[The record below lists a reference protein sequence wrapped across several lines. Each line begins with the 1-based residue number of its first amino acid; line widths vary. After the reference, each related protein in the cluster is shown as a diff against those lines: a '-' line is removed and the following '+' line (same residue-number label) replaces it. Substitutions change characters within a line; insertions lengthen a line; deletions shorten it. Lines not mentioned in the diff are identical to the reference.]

1 MKGGDD
7 GGGEVY
13 HLSATFLKLC
23 LNQFCTV
30 PREENALGGA
40 FKLTFLKSKLEIDMS
55 IY

>member
-7 GGGEVY
+7 GAGEVY

-40 FKLTFLKSKLEIDMS
+40 SSWPFFKSKSEIDMS